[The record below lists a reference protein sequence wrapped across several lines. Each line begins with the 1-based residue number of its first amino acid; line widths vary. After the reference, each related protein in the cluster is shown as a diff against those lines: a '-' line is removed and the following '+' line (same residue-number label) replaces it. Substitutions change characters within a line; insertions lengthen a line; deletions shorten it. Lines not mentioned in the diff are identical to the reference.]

1 MRTGERAMHVEMR
14 PQVNERENYQHA
26 SNAQGSLL
34 PSAESSQLNAL
45 SQVQDHLVHGI
56 CCMACITLILQL
68 VSNCSRGQAGSKTF
82 RGLRGSHEIF
92 S

>member
-1 MRTGERAMHVEMR
+1 MHVEMR

-45 SQVQDHLVHGI
+45 SQVRRPPDELCSMLHVPW
-56 CCMACITLILQL
+56 TSLIWQL
-68 VSNCSRGQAGSKTF
+68 AWMLFT
-82 RGLRGSHEIF
+82 
-92 S
+92 